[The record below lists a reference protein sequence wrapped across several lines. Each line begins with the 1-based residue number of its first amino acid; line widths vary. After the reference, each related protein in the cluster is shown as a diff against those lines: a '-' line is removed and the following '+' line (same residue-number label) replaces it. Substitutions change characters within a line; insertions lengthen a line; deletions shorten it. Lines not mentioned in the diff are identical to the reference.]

1 MKWCRR
7 QIINSCVR
15 DTENPRKKAW
25 DSAQISDE
33 NEHRSGEEDVK
44 RLEDEESHL
53 TVAILRRSVKVFFI
67 RADHPRDTITATART
82 APRTVQFCLAC
93 GLFTNTGNEV

>member
-53 TVAILRRSVKVFFI
+53 TVDILRRSVKVFFI
-67 RADHPRDTITATART
+67 RADHPRDTITATARQHH
-82 APRTVQFCLAC
+82 AQYNSV
-93 GLFTNTGNEV
+93 